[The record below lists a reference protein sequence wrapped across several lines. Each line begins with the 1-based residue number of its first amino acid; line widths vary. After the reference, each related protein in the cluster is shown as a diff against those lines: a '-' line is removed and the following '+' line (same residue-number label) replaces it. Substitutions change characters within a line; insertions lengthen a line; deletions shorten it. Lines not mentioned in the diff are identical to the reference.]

1 MTGET
6 IAVRHGRALGT
17 EVTLAT
23 TAADP
28 ETCWH
33 LLGTELAA
41 IDLACSRFRPDSEV
55 RALQGAGGRA
65 LAVSPRCGEAIE
77 VALEMAQ
84 RTGGLVDPTVGEV
97 LVRLGYDRD
106 FAAVAADRD
115 EPVPAG
121 SPAIGWW
128 SVEVDRRAGTVRV
141 PAGVLV
147 DLGATG
153 KAFAADRAAARLAR
167 RSGAGVL
174 VSLGGDVAVAGE
186 PPASGWPIGIAWVS
200 GAPASE
206 VRQCIALRH
215 GGLASSSG
223 AARAWRRAGQSQHHI
238 VDPRTGQSV
247 ASRWRL
253 ASVVAPSCVEA
264 NAWATAA
271 IVASSEA
278 PERLEATGLAARLE
292 AFDGTV
298 IHLGA
303 WPAPSQLAVLG
314 P

>member
-1 MTGET
+1 MSPET
-6 IAVRHGRALGT
+6 IAVRHGRALGSD
-17 EVTLAT
+17 VTLAT

-28 ETCWH
+28 EACWR

-41 IDLACSRFRPDSEV
+41 IDRACSRFRADSEV
-55 RALQGAGGRA
+55 RALQRAGGRA
-65 LAVSPRCGEAIE
+65 LSVSPLCGEAIA
-77 VALEMAQ
+77 VALEAAE

-97 LVRLGYDRD
+97 LVRLGYDAD
-106 FAAVAADRD
+106 FEEIATDRAD
-115 EPVPAG
+115 PAPAY

-128 SVEVDRRAGTVRV
+128 SVELDRRAGTVRV
-141 PAGVLV
+141 PPGVLV

-153 KAFAADRAAARLAR
+153 KAFAADRAAARIASH
-167 RSGAGVL
+167 SGAGVL
-174 VSLGGDVAVAGE
+174 VSLGGDVAVAGD
-186 PPASGWPIGIAWVS
+186 PPASGWPVGISWLS
-200 GAPASE
+200 RAPRSD

-223 AARAWRRAGQSQHHI
+223 AARRWRRAGRTEHHI

-247 ASRWRL
+247 ASCWRL

-271 IVASSEA
+271 IVASADA
-278 PERLEATGLAARLE
+278 PERLAATGLAARLE
-292 AFDGTV
+292 AFDGKV
-298 IHLGA
+298 VHLGG
-303 WPAPSQLAVLG
+303 WPAPHEAAVR